1 VVVLEADAVLPLAV
15 AVEVGAELVLE
26 RVKELLSL

>member
-1 VVVLEADAVLPLAV
+1 VVVLEAGAVLPLAV

-26 RVKELLSL
+26 RVNELLSL